1 MFYERKKGMA
11 DTEHAENAENRGYK
25 GLLTNTFIFAIGSF
39 SSKVLSLILVTV
51 YTNILTKAQLGL
63 TDNFVNVANWLIPMV
78 TLTVSEAVVRFG
90 LDKSYDKK
98 RIFTIGSNVVLIGI
112 LCLAGVMFFLYDNSV
127 VRKYIGSYSWLLF
140 LYVSIGGYKLMCDAF
155 VRSLEKIKLVAASG
169 ILGTFITLVCSVLF
183 MVVLKMGVVGYLA
196 SIVISDVVAIIFLM
210 LSAKLYKYYTRLSV
224 GKNEP
229 FNKGLSSA
237 MLRYCVPLIPTQL
250 LWLIT
255 NTSDSFMI
263 THYLGLEKT
272 GILSAAYKIP
282 NLLTII
288 YMMFGNAWNIS
299 AITES
304 ESDERERFYSNVFD
318 INQSL
323 LYITAAGIL
332 MIIRPLTAVWIGKE
346 FRSSVLYS
354 PGLVFSTVFICF
366 TTFMGSIYSVAKKSN
381 RSLLTSLA
389 AGVVNVSLNL
399 ILIPRIGIMAAV
411 ISTVA
416 AYITVFILRCIDSRR
431 LLPFELK
438 PVKIIINTVILA
450 AMTFAAR
457 LTGWQ
462 YAAVEIPCF
471 LVIFVINY
479 KCMLKM
485 ARKILPKKLWK
496 FIPLINKI

>member
-1 MFYERKKGMA
+1 MEKNIDDK
-11 DTEHAENAENRGYK
+11 NSGYK
-25 GLLTNTFIFAIGSF
+25 SLLTNTFIFAIGSF

-63 TDNFVNVANWLIPMV
+63 TDIFVNVANWLIPIV

-90 LDKSYDKK
+90 LDKSYDKR

-112 LCLAGVMFFLYDNSV
+112 ALLAVVIFFLHDNSV
-127 VRKYIGSYSWLLF
+127 VKEYIGSYSWLLF

-155 VRSLEKIKLVAASG
+155 VRSLERIKLVAVSG
-169 ILGTFITLVCSVLF
+169 ILGTFVTLVCSVLF

-196 SIVISDVVAIIFLM
+196 SIVISDVAAIIFLM

-224 GKNEP
+224 GRNEP
-229 FNKGLSSA
+229 FNKGLPTA
-237 MLRYCVPLIPTQL
+237 MLRYCIPLIPTQL

-263 THYLGLEKT
+263 RHYMGVENT
-272 GILSAAYKIP
+272 GILSAAYKVP

-288 YMMFGNAWNIS
+288 YMMFGNAWSIS

-304 ESDERERFYSNVFD
+304 DSDEREQFYSNVFD

-366 TTFMGSIYSVAKKSN
+366 TTFMGTIYSVAKKSN
-381 RSLLTSLA
+381 RSLLTSLV

-399 ILIPRIGIMAAV
+399 LLIPRIGIMAAV

-416 AYITVFILRCIDSRR
+416 AYIIIFILRCIDSRK

-438 PVKIIINTVILA
+438 PVKIVVNTAILA

-457 LTGWQ
+457 LTGWH

-471 LVIFVINY
+471 LIIFVINY
-479 KCMLKM
+479 RCMLKM
-485 ARKILPKKLWK
+485 ARKILPAKLQR
-496 FIPLINKI
+496 FIPFINRF

>member
-1 MFYERKKGMA
+1 MFYERKKGM
-11 DTEHAENAENRGYK
+11 AENAENRGYK

-112 LCLAGVMFFLYDNSV
+112 LCLACVMFFLYDNSV
-127 VRKYIGSYSWLLF
+127 VKKYIGSYSWLLF

-169 ILGTFITLVCSVLF
+169 ILGTFVTLVCSVLF

-210 LSAKLYKYYTRLSV
+210 LTAKLYKYYTRLSI
-224 GKNEP
+224 GRNEP
-229 FNKGLSSA
+229 FNKGLTPA

-263 THYLGLEKT
+263 THYLGLDKT

-304 ESDERERFYSNVFD
+304 GSDERERFYSNVFD

-416 AYITVFILRCIDSRR
+416 AYITVFILRCIDSRK

-471 LVIFVINY
+471 AVIFVINY